1 LNSDPVYYLDADPNP
16 NFTLMLIRIRLSLL
30 CGFESDLSR
39 IWIWSDPAPHQS
51 DANLRQPHTS
61 IVSIHGS
68 IGDFKAPESWRF
80 DADPDPDPAFRSDS
94 DPDSA
99 SQNDADLDHLR
110 WSLTLRT
117 KRCKNFEVIT
127 GRGVGFYFHN

>member
-1 LNSDPVYYLDADPNP
+1 
-16 NFTLMLIRIRLSLL
+16 MLRI
-30 CGFESDLSR
+30 FD
-39 IWIWSDPAPHQS
+39 H
-51 DANLRQPHTS
+51 PHTS

-80 DADPDPDPAFRSDS
+80 DANPVFRFDPDPDP
-94 DPDSA
+94 A
-99 SQNDADLDHLR
+99 SQNDADLDHSR

-127 GRGVGFYFHN
+127 GRGVGFYSQN